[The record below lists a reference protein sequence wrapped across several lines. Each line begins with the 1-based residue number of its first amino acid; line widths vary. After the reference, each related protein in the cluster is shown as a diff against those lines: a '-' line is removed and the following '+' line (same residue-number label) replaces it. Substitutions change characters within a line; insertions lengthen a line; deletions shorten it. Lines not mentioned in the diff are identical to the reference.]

1 MSITRLQQARQM
13 YAMGQRVARAFGGVM
28 GPDGRKAYVGGSY
41 SGTDPKGGNQGAGKY
56 QGGSGAP
63 GSAEAVPG
71 GEGSNKRP
79 TEVTAQNIDQIPVTG
94 KNYKTARRNYEIG
107 VAGGYANDPLKYKG
121 TNVIGP
127 FGVKQN
133 PYNKFLN
140 YKPQVK
146 TPNVGILGMAMNLAK
161 KPIQKFSDFTTGV
174 NRNYFIDEVV
184 RAGKI
189 PGVNYGTISN
199 MTNQELEEAYQNYLS
214 GRLSGATDAYGNPIG
229 GNDGGGEGDMQGI
242 VNLYDD
248 NMFDDTE
255 ENDPFVFRYAGED
268 NTLNPGASGVDSVA
282 ELRDLQQQKGENI
295 YT

>member
-13 YAMGQRVARAFGGVM
+13 YAMGQRVGRIAFGG
-28 GPDGRKAYVGGSY
+28 GGSY
-41 SGTDPKGGNQGAGKY
+41 VSGDGAGKY

-63 GSAEAVPG
+63 GSAEAGKSSYSSPSDHGGTGNDPG
-71 GEGSNKRP
+71 GYVSKTNP
-79 TEVTAQNIDQIPVTG
+79 TGTLTG
-94 KNYKTARRNYEIG
+94 RDYETARRDYEVG

-161 KPIQKFSDFTTGV
+161 KPIQKFSNFTTGV